1 MKLPSKLFTMLCL
14 LTSSFILA
22 QSPVTGF
29 MKKNNKGAAV
39 ISYSWEKYDKV
50 FFVPQE
56 VDGIPVFNEVT
67 NTSISVYGEYGIT
80 DDLNVVFNV
89 PYIKS
94 EGDASQAT
102 LDNLGFENTRKGI
115 QDLSLYVK
123 YNFHTFNIGEN
134 QLSFI
139 GSIGLET
146 PLSDYKADE
155 GLQSIIAIGNHA
167 SSFNA
172 IGLATFKTN
181 SGFFT
186 TGQIGYSFKDSGVPD
201 ALLSQLK
208 VGYAASKFYVDA
220 YVANQLSD
228 KDGVDILGNGFA
240 GYFPAT
246 RVNYTRV
253 GASIYAPLFEGIG
266 VTAGANSYVAGRNL
280 GKSTGFYGG
289 LVYSF

>member
-1 MKLPSKLFTMLCL
+1 MKLPSKLFAMLCF
-14 LTSSFILA
+14 LTSSLMLA
-22 QSPVTGF
+22 QSPVSGF
-29 MKKNNKGAAV
+29 MKKNKEGSAV
-39 ISYSWEKYDKV
+39 ISYSYEKYDQV

-67 NTSISVYGEYGIT
+67 NTSISLYGEYGIT

-94 EGDASQAT
+94 EGNASQGT
-102 LDNLGFENTRKGI
+102 LDNLGFENTREGI
-115 QDLSLYVK
+115 QDLSLFVK
-123 YNFHTFNIGEN
+123 YNVHTFNLGKS

-139 GSIGLET
+139 GSIGLVT

-155 GLQSIIAIGNHA
+155 GLQSIIAIGNQVT
-167 SSFNA
+167 SFNTLA
-172 IGLATFKTN
+172 IATLKTN

-186 TGQIGYSFKDSGVPD
+186 TGQIGYSFKDSGAPH

-208 VGYAASKFYVDA
+208 VGYAASQFYVDG
-220 YVANQLSD
+220 YVANQLSE
-228 KDGVDILGNGFA
+228 KDGTDILNEGFS

-253 GASIYAPLFEGIG
+253 GLNVYAPLIEGIG
-266 VTAGANSYVAGRNL
+266 ITAGANTYVAGRNL